1 VRGSLIDSNLWVA
14 LTFSGHPFHAE
25 GQEMLSR
32 FSKKNPANF
41 CEATERSWLR
51 LITTP
56 AVQKSC
62 QSKIVTNA
70 TALELRSLWMADPG
84 IKFLNHEPEG
94 TRELWHQLAGISSA
108 SPKVW
113 MDAYLAAFAIS
124 GEMPFLTLDR
134 DFQKYESKGLNLSLL
149 C

>member
-1 VRGSLIDSNLWVA
+1 MWVA
-14 LTFSGHPFHAE
+14 LTFSAHPFHAE
-25 GQEMLSR
+25 GQEMIGR
-32 FSKKNPANF
+32 FSEKNPANF
-41 CEATERSWLR
+41 CEATEHSWLR

-62 QSKIVTNA
+62 QSELVTSA
-70 TALELRSLWMADPG
+70 KALELRSLWMADPR

-94 TRELWHQLAGISSA
+94 TRELWHQFAGIPSA

-124 GEMPFLTLDR
+124 GEMPLLTLDR
-134 DFQKYESKGLNLSLL
+134 DFLKYESKGLNLSLL
-149 C
+149 R